1 MVCSNNLPH
10 LDFMVLPS
18 ATADSITDSQEMM
31 RKRRYCRVQ
40 KAMGDVS
47 LLAGSPADAAEHYL
61 TAVDL
66 ARTCSDTAWHGTA
79 LAGLAS
85 AKVLL
90 LLFGVEHIKLATAS
104 HALHTGISCMTRSLG

>member
-1 MVCSNNLPH
+1 METL
-10 LDFMVLPS
+10 L
-18 ATADSITDSQEMM
+18 QEMM

-66 ARTCSDTAWHGTA
+66 ARTCSDSAWHGAA

-90 LLFGVEHIKLATAS
+90 PGSSSPACTLAV
-104 HALHTGISCMTRSLG
+104 LI